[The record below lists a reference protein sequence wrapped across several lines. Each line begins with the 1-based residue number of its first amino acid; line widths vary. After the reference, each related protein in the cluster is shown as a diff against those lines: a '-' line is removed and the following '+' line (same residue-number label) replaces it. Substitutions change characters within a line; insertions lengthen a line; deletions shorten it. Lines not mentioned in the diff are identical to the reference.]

1 MIVVYVDDI
10 LLAGD
15 DLDEVTSLKI
25 YLDDQ
30 FKIKDLGDIHYFL
43 ELEVSRS
50 SRGFLI
56 NQHKYTKKLFA

>member
-1 MIVVYVDDI
+1 MIVVCVDDI

-25 YLDDQ
+25 YLDDK

-43 ELEVSRS
+43 KLEVSRS